1 MKGEELLSKHLEM
14 VDDEI
19 KRVFE
24 GRVFPRQLYDM
35 MKYHLGWLDED
46 LKKAEQYRGKRFR
59 PTLCLLVYN
68 ALSGVY
74 DKALP
79 AAAAIELIHNFS
91 LIHDDIEDMDEERRH
106 KATVWKLWGVSQA
119 INVGDGMHVLAN
131 LAALRLADLGVT
143 SAKIVEVLRIL
154 NETIISLCEGQ
165 YLDMSFEERLDITID
180 MYLEMIRRKTAAL
193 VEASTWI
200 GATLATEDEEKINSF
215 RNFGRNIGMAF
226 QIIDDI
232 LGIWEKAEQTGKPK
246 ASDVRNR
253 KKTLPILYAL
263 QRAPEKEKKT
273 LMDIYRKCNLAEEDI
288 NAVLRILEVS
298 GAYEYSKKTAER
310 YERAALEELS
320 KTGIENEAMDNLKV
334 LAEFLVRRKY

>member
-1 MKGEELLSKHLEM
+1 MKGEELLNRHLNM
-14 VDDEI
+14 VDEEI
-19 KRVFE
+19 KKVFE
-24 GRVFPRQLYDM
+24 SRTYPKQLYDM

-46 LKKAEQYRGKRFR
+46 LKKVEQYRGKRFR

-106 KATVWKLWGVSQA
+106 KATVWKLWGISQA

-143 SAKIVEVLRIL
+143 SEKVVEVLKIL
-154 NETIISLCEGQ
+154 NETIITLCEGQ
-165 YLDMSFEERLDITID
+165 YLDMNFEDRLDITIE
-180 MYLEMIRRKTAAL
+180 MYLDMIRRKTAAL

-200 GATLATEDEEKINSF
+200 GATLATEDEVKINSF
-215 RNFGRNIGMAF
+215 RNFGRSIGLAF

-232 LGIWEKAEQTGKPK
+232 LGIWEKAEHTGKPK

-253 KKTLPILYAL
+253 KKTLPVLYSM
-263 QRAPEKEKKT
+263 EKATEEDRKT
-273 LMDIYRKCNLAEEDI
+273 LKELYSKPKLTEEDVEK
-288 NAVLRILEVS
+288 VLSILEDS
-298 GAYEYSKKTAER
+298 GAHDYSRKMAEK
-310 YERAALEELS
+310 YERAALRELS
-320 KTGIENEAMDNLKV
+320 KTGLENEAMDGIRA
-334 LAEFLVRRKY
+334 LAEFLIRRKY